1 MRDSGNSPVRTRLSC
16 TSRRAIAYFTV
27 GAYAVAAPFGCV
39 GVSVLDLLWRRDAAE
54 RARRMQRLTSG
65 AYRFMHDWLNF
76 TRIADFDYRTT
87 LRDVPQGPCVVVA
100 NHPTLMDITAISAA
114 LGRGFTVVKPKLHAR
129 RVLRPF
135 MVGAGHVAGASS
147 DPASTG
153 RVVDEAVERVTTGF
167 PLIVF
172 PEGTRSP
179 PGGLRPFGR
188 TAFEI
193 ACRARVPVVSVTIEC
208 DPLFL
213 SKEVSLFHTPDVT
226 PRLSLR
232 LLAVDDP
239 ADHGHESRSVL
250 QHVEGRYRRWH
261 AESRL
266 AGIPSPR

>member
-1 MRDSGNSPVRTRLSC
+1 MSHPRNSAVPTSLRCTARRT
-16 TSRRAIAYFTV
+16 IAYCTV
-27 GAYAVAAPFGCV
+27 GFYAVAAPFGCV
-39 GVSVLDLLWRRDAAE
+39 GGTLLDLFWRRDQIQ

-65 AYRFMHDWLNF
+65 AYRLMHDWLKL

-87 LRDVPQGPCVVVA
+87 LRDVPTGPCVVVA

-129 RVLRPF
+129 RVLHPF
-135 MVGAGHVAGASS
+135 MVGAGHVAGSSS

-153 RVVDEAVERVTTGF
+153 RVVDEAVQRVLAGF
-167 PLIVF
+167 PLIIF

-179 PGGLRPFGR
+179 PGRLRPFGR

-213 SKEVSLFHTPDVT
+213 SKEVSLFHTPELT
-226 PRLSLR
+226 PRLRLR
-232 LLAVDDP
+232 ILAVDDP
-239 ADHGHESRSVL
+239 ADQDHDSRSL
-250 QHVEGRYRRWH
+250 LHHVEERYRRWH
-261 AESRL
+261 EQSRL
-266 AGIPSPR
+266 VGIPSAR